1 MGQDAQPLQPI
12 VFAAEQSPP
21 AAACEFP
28 ERHHLLLTTEN
39 QVLCLDASGLS
50 HIFTS
55 SFNGILAAKEA
66 KGGRG
71 TLAIA
76 DGEVVLLHSLERG
89 DRSNTLKRTDIWL
102 SLTGFE
108 YFTRHKM
115 LTSNS
120 KGQIRL
126 LQHSPQD
133 DILR

>member
-28 ERHHLLLTTEN
+28 ESHHLLLTTEN

-55 SFNGILAAKEA
+55 GSNGILAAKEA
-66 KGGRG
+66 KVGRG

-76 DGEVVLLHSLERG
+76 DGQVVLVRSR
-89 DRSNTLKRTDIWL
+89 DREGWCHKLKRTDVWL
-102 SLTGFE
+102 
-108 YFTRHKM
+108 
-115 LTSNS
+115 
-120 KGQIRL
+120 
-126 LQHSPQD
+126 
-133 DILR
+133 